1 VETLTVTDPK
11 EQVRESMSEQV
22 PKGTQAYR
30 WLVGIGTAA
39 TVSLASMILSTV
51 KETAADVNSLKI
63 DVSTVKAMQTHQT
76 ARIEA
81 VERRNDAQ
89 DLKLDSLSQQIWRF
103 SPLLKESGNP

>member
-1 VETLTVTDPK
+1 
-11 EQVRESMSEQV
+11 MSEQV

-30 WLVGIGTAA
+30 WLVGAGTAA
-39 TVSLASMILSTV
+39 TVALATLILSTV
-51 KETAADVNSLKI
+51 KETAMDVNVLKI

-89 DLKLDSLSQQIWRF
+89 DLKLDTLSQQLWQF
-103 SPLLKESGNP
+103 SPAPRKESP

>member
-1 VETLTVTDPK
+1 
-11 EQVRESMSEQV
+11 MSEV

-39 TVSLASMILSTV
+39 TTSMAYLILSTV
-51 KETAADVNSLKI
+51 KETAADVNLLKV

-76 ARIEA
+76 TRIDA

-103 SPLLKESGNP
+103 SPLLKERGNP

>member
-1 VETLTVTDPK
+1 
-11 EQVRESMSEQV
+11 MSDMT

-39 TVSLASMILSTV
+39 TVALATLILSTV

-63 DVSTVKAMQTHQT
+63 DVSTVKAMQVHQT

-89 DLKLDSLSQQIWRF
+89 DTKLDTLSQQIWRF
-103 SPLLKESGNP
+103 SPLLKERGNP

>member
-1 VETLTVTDPK
+1 
-11 EQVRESMSEQV
+11 MSEQV

-30 WLVGIGTAA
+30 WLVGAGTAA
-39 TVSLASMILSTV
+39 TVALATLILSTV
-51 KETAADVNSLKI
+51 KETAMDVNLLKI

-89 DLKLDSLSQQIWRF
+89 DLKLDTLSQQLWQF
-103 SPLLKESGNP
+103 SPVPRKESP

>member
-1 VETLTVTDPK
+1 
-11 EQVRESMSEQV
+11 MSEQV

-30 WLVGIGTAA
+30 WLVGAGTASTVALA
-39 TVSLASMILSTV
+39 TLILSTV
-51 KETAADVNSLKI
+51 KETAADVNVLKI

-89 DLKLDSLSQQIWRF
+89 DLKLDTLSQQLWQF
-103 SPLLKESGNP
+103 SPVPRKESP

>member
-1 VETLTVTDPK
+1 
-11 EQVRESMSEQV
+11 MSEQV

-30 WLVGIGTAA
+30 WLVGAGTAA
-39 TVSLASMILSTV
+39 TVALATLILSTV
-51 KETAADVNSLKI
+51 KETAADVNVLKI

-89 DLKLDSLSQQIWRF
+89 DLKLDTLSQQLWQF
-103 SPLLKESGNP
+103 SPVPRKESP

>member
-1 VETLTVTDPK
+1 
-11 EQVRESMSEQV
+11 MSEQV

-30 WLVGIGTAA
+30 WLVGAGTASTVALA
-39 TVSLASMILSTV
+39 TLILSTV
-51 KETAADVNSLKI
+51 KETAADVNVLKI

-89 DLKLDSLSQQIWRF
+89 DLKLDTLSQQLWRF
-103 SPLLKESGNP
+103 SPVPCKESP

>member
-1 VETLTVTDPK
+1 
-11 EQVRESMSEQV
+11 MSEQV

-30 WLVGIGTAA
+30 WLVGMGTAA
-39 TVSLASMILSTV
+39 TVALATLILSTV
-51 KETAADVNSLKI
+51 KETAADVNVLKI

-89 DLKLDSLSQQIWRF
+89 DLKLDTLSQQLWQF
-103 SPLLKESGNP
+103 SPVPRKESP

>member
-1 VETLTVTDPK
+1 
-11 EQVRESMSEQV
+11 MSEPI

-30 WLVGIGTAA
+30 WLVGAGTAA
-39 TVSLASMILSTV
+39 TVALATLILSTV
-51 KETAADVNSLKI
+51 KETAMDVNLLKI

-89 DLKLDSLSQQIWRF
+89 DLKLDTLSQQLWQF
-103 SPLLKESGNP
+103 SPVPRKESP

>member
-1 VETLTVTDPK
+1 
-11 EQVRESMSEQV
+11 MSEQV

-30 WLVGIGTAA
+30 WLVGAGTAA
-39 TVSLASMILSTV
+39 TVALATLILSTV
-51 KETAADVNSLKI
+51 KETAMDVNLLKI

-89 DLKLDSLSQQIWRF
+89 DLKLDTLSQQLWQF
-103 SPLLKESGNP
+103 SPVHRKESP